1 MKRSCIWS
9 SSKTATR
16 SVAGGVAVFLG
27 LMMSSPHS
35 LAQPPKMLPVTVI
48 KQQST
53 FDCGPAALATLL
65 SFYDPELAD
74 PTALAAMVLQDV
86 AKSDR
91 IRREG
96 FSLLQLAMMAEA
108 LGWQPTLGAISHREL
123 HTMTLPALVHLNLPS
138 GPHFSVLVGLAG
150 QRVILADPSQGLQ
163 WWSRE
168 QFVAAWA
175 PERDEIG
182 RAHV

>member
-1 MKRSCIWS
+1 M
-9 SSKTATR
+9 T
-16 SVAGGVAVFLG
+16 
-27 LMMSSPHS
+27 SSPHS
-35 LAQPPKMLPVTVI
+35 LSQPPRMLPVTVI

-65 SFYDPELAD
+65 SFHDSELAD
-74 PTALAAMVLQDV
+74 PAALAAMVPQGT
-86 AKSDR
+86 AEPDR

-108 LGWQPTLGAISHREL
+108 LGWQPILGTISQRKL
-123 HTMTLPALVHLNLPS
+123 HAMKLPALVHLTLPS

-150 QRVILADPSQGLQ
+150 QRVILADPSQGFQ

-175 PERDEIG
+175 ADDDGVALTLTADPAG
-182 RAHV
+182 

>member
-1 MKRSCIWS
+1 
-9 SSKTATR
+9 
-16 SVAGGVAVFLG
+16 
-27 LMMSSPHS
+27 MSSPHI

-74 PTALAAMVLQDV
+74 PTALAAMVPQGT
-86 AKSDR
+86 AESDR

-96 FSLLQLAMMAEA
+96 FSLLQLAMMAQT

-123 HTMTLPALVHLNLPS
+123 HTMALPALVHLNLPS

-175 PERDEIG
+175 PERDGVALTLTADPAG
-182 RAHV
+182 RGGVAVRQ

>member
-1 MKRSCIWS
+1 M
-9 SSKTATR
+9 T
-16 SVAGGVAVFLG
+16 
-27 LMMSSPHS
+27 SSPNS
-35 LAQPPKMLPVTVI
+35 LAQPPRMLPVTVI

-65 SFYDPELAD
+65 SFHDPELAD
-74 PTALAAMVLQDV
+74 PAVLAAMVPLGT
-86 AKSDR
+86 AEFDR

-108 LGWQPTLGAISHREL
+108 LGWQPILSTIGQREL
-123 HTMTLPALVHLNLPS
+123 HAMRLPALVHLTLPS

-150 QRVILADPSQGLQ
+150 QRVILADPSQGFQ

-175 PERDEIG
+175 ADDNGVALTLTADPAG
-182 RAHV
+182 